1 MTINSAIQESQVLYY
16 TIGKLILSEAQ
27 KSATFR
33 PQLTGKNRRRKQKKG
48 GVKYRP
54 TSGPQSKQP
63 RASLR
68 NNLKWPNLCMN
79 ISPDFYHQAK

>member
-33 PQLTGKNRRRKQKKG
+33 PQLTGKNRRRKQKKRG
-48 GVKYRP
+48 GEIPPDLRTTEQTAPRKSQ
-54 TSGPQSKQP
+54 TQP
-63 RASLR
+63 EV
-68 NNLKWPNLCMN
+68 
-79 ISPDFYHQAK
+79 AKPLYEYKP